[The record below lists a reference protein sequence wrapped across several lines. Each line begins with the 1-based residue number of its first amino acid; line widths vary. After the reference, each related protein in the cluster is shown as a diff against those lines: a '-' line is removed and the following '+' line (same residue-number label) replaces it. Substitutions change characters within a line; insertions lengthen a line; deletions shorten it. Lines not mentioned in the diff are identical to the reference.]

1 MCLAVPGKLIEVWG
15 EGLERSARADFGGV
29 LREISLAFTPDA
41 ALGDYVLVHVG
52 VAISRLNE
60 AEAQAT
66 LDALARAGV
75 VE

>member
-15 EGLERSARADFGGV
+15 EGLERSARVDFGGV
-29 LREISLAFTPDA
+29 LREISLAFILDA

-52 VAISRLNE
+52 VAPARLNE
-60 AEAQAT
+60 AEARAT
-66 LDALARAGV
+66 LDALAWVGV